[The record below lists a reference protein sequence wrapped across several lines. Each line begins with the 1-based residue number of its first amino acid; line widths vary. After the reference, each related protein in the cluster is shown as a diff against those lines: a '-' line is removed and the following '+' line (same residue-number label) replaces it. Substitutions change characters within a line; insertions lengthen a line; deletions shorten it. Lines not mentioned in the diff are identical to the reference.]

1 MYMERLN
8 YNHALTAFE
17 DGIIE
22 AFNKLLSHQY
32 TAQTSRNSI
41 IITTTKNINN
51 RLIDNSNPLH
61 PKNVVD
67 NYSYIRLKKCDD
79 NIYISSYGDVLYRLH
94 NNRLAVMS
102 LMLDMENGGR
112 ISSVFRIDNLRPIM
126 VLQCLNECRT
136 IDLVMQCFI
145 DIYYNAGIPAL
156 TSDNITDTFVSM
168 CNTNSQIRIVPYS
181 YGYDFA
187 VNYINKMLLT
197 DSISSRIR

>member
-1 MYMERLN
+1 MERLN
-8 YNHALTAFE
+8 YNNALTAFE

-22 AFNKLLSHQY
+22 AFNKLLSNQY
-32 TAQTSRNSI
+32 TAQTSKNCI
-41 IITTTKNINN
+41 IITTAKNINN

-67 NYSYIRLKKCDD
+67 SYSYIRLKKYD
-79 NIYISSYGDVLYRLH
+79 NHTYISSYGDILYRL
-94 NNRLAVMS
+94 NDNRLAVMS
-102 LMLDMENGGR
+102 LMLDIESGGR
-112 ISSVFRIDNLRPIM
+112 ISSVFRMDNLRPIM

-145 DIYYNAGIPAL
+145 DIYYNASIPVL
-156 TSDNITDTFVSM
+156 TSDNITDIFECM

-187 VNYINKMLLT
+187 VNYINKML
-197 DSISSRIR
+197 IK